1 MEGEV
6 LKERC
11 KLAGK
16 KQLAGC
22 GRNAAREIWE
32 LFVWVEE
39 RGGSRANLACRQ
51 QERLL
56 PAALKMRA
64 SQEIH
69 NHLIEGMTV
78 GREG

>member
-16 KQLAGC
+16 KQLAGS
-22 GRNAAREIWE
+22 GRNGAREIWE
-32 LFVWVEE
+32 LSIWVEE
-39 RGGSRANLACRQ
+39 GCGSRANLACRL

-56 PAALKMRA
+56 PAALKIGA